1 MHVCDVGY
9 APLSL
14 SHMLTPS
21 CVSAC
26 RAVWVPGQDL
36 AALHLMHNCGKH
48 IYHYM
53 LYVCLSTHTHDYAI
67 WGVFASGSRNMSTH
81 DSK

>member
-9 APLSL
+9 AHLSL

-21 CVSAC
+21 CVGAC

-36 AALHLMHNCGKH
+36 VAPHLMHNCGKH
-48 IYHYM
+48 ICHYM
-53 LYVCLSTHTHDYAI
+53 YMYVCPRICTINIMLYGRS
-67 WGVFASGSRNMSTH
+67 SRLVLVI
-81 DSK
+81 